1 MKIKGVVDS
10 IIYHNSDNGYS
21 VIELNVA
28 GNGITAVGSM
38 PTITEGTTL
47 ELTGEMGFNN
57 KYGEQ
62 FKIASARIVIPTD
75 CESILR
81 YLSSGLFKGVGEVT
95 AFNIVDMFGEDTF
108 KIIADEPAKLAKVAG
123 VSYKKAMAIHETYTA
138 YVEMQDTILYLQGLG
153 ISLNLALNIYK
164 AYGKNTVNTV
174 ESNPYKLIEDI
185 DGVGFY
191 TADKIAESAGID
203 RDSLFRITA
212 GIMYALKSAASN
224 NGHTYLPKAILI
236 SEASKLLAI
245 DPDSTLFEECISQ
258 AEIMGSIVVLPTEDG
273 DAVMYGK
280 YYNTEQSIAYKL
292 IRLSN
297 SALDIHSDVE
307 ADIAEFERYEGI
319 KMHEGQIR
327 AVMNAV
333 KNGVNVITGGP
344 GTGKTTIIKCII
356 GLFTKLK
363 MKVQLCAPTGRAAKR
378 LYSSTD
384 VEAKTIHRLLDL
396 DFKNGKGY
404 FSFNADTQLDCD
416 VVIVD
421 EVSMCDEYVFEAL
434 LSAIRSGGR
443 LIMVGDKDQ
452 LPSVGAG
459 NLLADII
466 SYGEIPVSYLTHI
479 YRQSEESLI
488 VTNAHRINHGEMP
501 ILRNTKSDFLFD
513 NISDSEK
520 IASRVVEMVTEKIP
534 SFLGVPRDD
543 IQVLCP
549 MKKGVAGV
557 NNLNLLLQEAINPR
571 QDEKA
576 ELKYGEGVF
585 REGDKVI
592 HLINNYNMEW
602 TREEESGAGVFNGD
616 IGYIISADPI
626 ENVLTVRFEDERE
639 AKYHREDLEQLKLAY
654 AISVHKS
661 QGSEFPVAVIAIS
674 AGSYMLLTR
683 NLLYTAVT
691 RAKKMSVIVGSAQNL
706 ERMVKN
712 NYTQRRYT
720 MLVRFLTNEGKKF
733 S

>member
-10 IIYHNSDNGYS
+10 IIYHNSENGYS

-62 FKIASARIVIPTD
+62 FKIASARVVIPTD
-75 CESILR
+75 CESIHR
-81 YLSSGLFKGVGEVT
+81 YLSSGLFKGVGDVT

-123 VSYKKAMAIHETYTA
+123 VSYKKAMSIHETYTA

-203 RDSLFRITA
+203 RESLFRITA

-224 NGHTYLPKAILI
+224 NGHTYLPKSMLI

-258 AEIMGSIVVLPTEDG
+258 AEIMGRIVVLPTEDG

-319 KMHEGQIR
+319 KMHEGQVR

-404 FSFNADTQLDCD
+404 FTFNADTQLDCD

-513 NISDSEK
+513 NISDTEK

-534 SFLGVPRDD
+534 SFLGVSRDD

-571 QDEKA
+571 REDKA

-616 IGYIISADPI
+616 IGYIVSADPI
-626 ENVLTVRFEDERE
+626 DNVLTVRFEDERE

-661 QGSEFPVAVIAIS
+661 QGSEFPVTVIAVS

>member
-10 IIYHNSDNGYS
+10 IIYHNSENGYS

-236 SEASKLLAI
+236 SEASKLLAL
-245 DPDSTLFEECISQ
+245 DPDSTLFDECISQ

-319 KMHEGQIR
+319 KMHEGQVR

-434 LSAIRSGGR
+434 LSAIRNGGR

-513 NISDSEK
+513 NISESEK
-520 IASRVVEMVTEKIP
+520 IATRVVEMVTEKIP

-616 IGYIISADPI
+616 IGYIVSADPI
-626 ENVLTVRFEDERE
+626 DNVLTVRFEDERE

>member
-10 IIYHNSDNGYS
+10 IIYHNSENGYS

-236 SEASKLLAI
+236 SEASKLLAL
-245 DPDSTLFEECISQ
+245 DPDSTLFDECISQ

-319 KMHEGQIR
+319 KMHEGQVR

-434 LSAIRSGGR
+434 LSAIRNGGR

-513 NISDSEK
+513 NISESEK
-520 IASRVVEMVTEKIP
+520 IATRVVEMVTEKIP
-534 SFLGVPRDD
+534 SFLGVSRDD

-616 IGYIISADPI
+616 IGYIVSADPI
-626 ENVLTVRFEDERE
+626 DNVLTVRFEDERE

>member
-10 IIYHNSDNGYS
+10 IIYHNSENGYS

-28 GNGITAVGSM
+28 GNGITAVGAM

-236 SEASKLLAI
+236 SEASKLLAL
-245 DPDSTLFEECISQ
+245 DPDSTLFDECISQ

-319 KMHEGQIR
+319 KMHEGQVR

-513 NISDSEK
+513 NISESEK
-520 IASRVVEMVTEKIP
+520 IATRVVEMVTEKIP
-534 SFLGVPRDD
+534 SFLGVLRDD

-616 IGYIISADPI
+616 IGYILSADPI
-626 ENVLTVRFEDERE
+626 DNVLTVRFEDERE

-654 AISVHKS
+654 AISIHKS

>member
-10 IIYHNSDNGYS
+10 IIYHNSENGYS

-123 VSYKKAMAIHETYTA
+123 VSYKKAIAIHETYTA

-236 SEASKLLAI
+236 SEASKLLAL
-245 DPDSTLFEECISQ
+245 DPDSTLFDECISQ

-319 KMHEGQIR
+319 KMHEGQVR

-513 NISDSEK
+513 NISESEK
-520 IASRVVEMVTEKIP
+520 IATRVVEMVTEKIP
-534 SFLGVPRDD
+534 SFLGVLRDD

-576 ELKYGEGVF
+576 ELKYGEWVF

-616 IGYIISADPI
+616 IGYIVSADPI
-626 ENVLTVRFEDERE
+626 DNVLTVRFEDERE

>member
-10 IIYHNSDNGYS
+10 IIYHNSENGYS

-95 AFNIVDMFGEDTF
+95 AYNIVDMFGEDTF

-236 SEASKLLAI
+236 SEAAKLLAI
-245 DPDSTLFEECISQ
+245 DPDSPLFEECISQ

-319 KMHEGQIR
+319 KMHEGQVR

-384 VEAKTIHRLLDL
+384 VDAKTIHRLLDL

-513 NISDSEK
+513 NISDTEK
-520 IASRVVEMVTEKIP
+520 IATRVVEMVTEKIP
-534 SFLGVPRDD
+534 SFLGVSRDD

-626 ENVLTVRFEDERE
+626 DNVLTVRFEDERE

>member
-10 IIYHNSDNGYS
+10 IIYHNSENGYS

-28 GNGITAVGSM
+28 GNGITAVGAM

-236 SEASKLLAI
+236 SEASKLLAL
-245 DPDSTLFEECISQ
+245 DPDSTLFDECISQ

-319 KMHEGQIR
+319 KMHEGQVR

-513 NISDSEK
+513 NISESEK
-520 IASRVVEMVTEKIP
+520 IATRVVEMVTEKIP
-534 SFLGVPRDD
+534 SFLGVLRDD

-616 IGYIISADPI
+616 IGYIVSADPI
-626 ENVLTVRFEDERE
+626 DNVLTVRFEDERE

>member
-10 IIYHNSDNGYS
+10 IIYHNSENGYS

-571 QDEKA
+571 QNEKA

-626 ENVLTVRFEDERE
+626 DNVLTVRFEDERE

>member
-10 IIYHNSDNGYS
+10 IIYHNSENGYS

-95 AFNIVDMFGEDTF
+95 AYNIVDMFGEDTF

-236 SEASKLLAI
+236 SEAAKLLAI
-245 DPDSTLFEECISQ
+245 DPDSPLFEECISQ

-319 KMHEGQIR
+319 KMHEGQVR

-513 NISDSEK
+513 NISDTEK
-520 IASRVVEMVTEKIP
+520 IATRVVEMVTEKIP
-534 SFLGVPRDD
+534 SFLGVSRDD

-626 ENVLTVRFEDERE
+626 DNVLTVRFEDERE

>member
-10 IIYHNSDNGYS
+10 IIYHNSENGYS

-236 SEASKLLAI
+236 SEASKLLAL
-245 DPDSTLFEECISQ
+245 DPDSTLFDECISQ

-319 KMHEGQIR
+319 KMHEGQVR

-513 NISDSEK
+513 NISESEK
-520 IASRVVEMVTEKIP
+520 IATRVVEMVTEKIP
-534 SFLGVPRDD
+534 SFLGVLRDD

-616 IGYIISADPI
+616 IGYIVSADPI
-626 ENVLTVRFEDERE
+626 DNVLTVRFEDERE

>member
-10 IIYHNSDNGYS
+10 IIYHNSENGYS

-28 GNGITAVGSM
+28 GNGITAVGAM

-236 SEASKLLAI
+236 SEASKLLAL
-245 DPDSTLFEECISQ
+245 DPDSTLFDECISQ

-319 KMHEGQIR
+319 KMHEGQVR

-513 NISDSEK
+513 NISESEK
-520 IASRVVEMVTEKIP
+520 IATRVVEMVTEKIP
-534 SFLGVPRDD
+534 SFLGVLRDN

-616 IGYIISADPI
+616 IGYIVSADPI
-626 ENVLTVRFEDERE
+626 DNVLTVRFEDERE

>member
-10 IIYHNSDNGYS
+10 IIYHNSENGYS

-224 NGHTYLPKAILI
+224 NGHTYLPKALLI

-307 ADIAEFERYEGI
+307 SDIAEFERYEGI
-319 KMHEGQIR
+319 KMHEGQVR

-356 GLFTKLK
+356 GLFTKLN

-378 LYSSTD
+378 LFSSTD

-626 ENVLTVRFEDERE
+626 DNVLTVRFEDERE

>member
-10 IIYHNSDNGYS
+10 IIYHNSENGYS

-28 GNGITAVGSM
+28 GNGITAVGAM

-224 NGHTYLPKAILI
+224 NGHTYLPKALLI

-245 DPDSTLFEECISQ
+245 DPDSALFEECISQ

-297 SALDIHSDVE
+297 SALDIHRDVE

-319 KMHEGQIR
+319 KMHEGQVR

-356 GLFTKLK
+356 GLFTKLN

-616 IGYIISADPI
+616 IGYILSADPI
-626 ENVLTVRFEDERE
+626 DNVLTVRFEDERE

-654 AISVHKS
+654 AISIHKS

>member
-10 IIYHNSDNGYS
+10 IIYHNSENGYS

-123 VSYKKAMAIHETYTA
+123 VSYKKAIAIHETYTA

-236 SEASKLLAI
+236 SEASKLLAL
-245 DPDSTLFEECISQ
+245 DPDSTLFDECISQ

-319 KMHEGQIR
+319 KMHEGQVR

-513 NISDSEK
+513 NISESEK
-520 IASRVVEMVTEKIP
+520 IATRVVEMVTEKIP
-534 SFLGVPRDD
+534 SFLGVLRDD

-616 IGYIISADPI
+616 IGYIVSADPI
-626 ENVLTVRFEDERE
+626 DNVLTVRFEDERE

>member
-10 IIYHNSDNGYS
+10 IIYHNSENGYS

-236 SEASKLLAI
+236 SEASKLLAL
-245 DPDSTLFEECISQ
+245 DPDSTLFDECISQ

-319 KMHEGQIR
+319 KMHEGQVR

-434 LSAIRSGGR
+434 LSAIRNGGR

-513 NISDSEK
+513 NISESEK
-520 IASRVVEMVTEKIP
+520 IATRVVEMVTEKIP
-534 SFLGVPRDD
+534 SFLGVSRDD

-626 ENVLTVRFEDERE
+626 DNVLTVRFEDERE

>member
-10 IIYHNSDNGYS
+10 IIYHNSENGYS

-28 GNGITAVGSM
+28 GNGITAVGAM

-123 VSYKKAMAIHETYTA
+123 VSYKKAIAIHETYTA

-236 SEASKLLAI
+236 SEASKLLAL
-245 DPDSTLFEECISQ
+245 DPDSTLFDECISQ

-319 KMHEGQIR
+319 KMHEGQVR

-434 LSAIRSGGR
+434 LSAIRNGGR

-513 NISDSEK
+513 NISESEK
-520 IASRVVEMVTEKIP
+520 IATRVVEMVTEKIP
-534 SFLGVPRDD
+534 SFLGVSRDD

-616 IGYIISADPI
+616 IGYIVSADPI
-626 ENVLTVRFEDERE
+626 DNVLTVRFEDERE